1 MTKSPLKIFREIK
14 ATFKE
19 SGFKGVTRKYGWK
32 LILAVFFYYL
42 IRDLTIYVLVPYMI
56 YKGFFNQA

>member
-19 SGFKGVTRKYGWK
+19 SGFKGVTQKYGWK

-42 IRDLTIYVLVPYMI
+42 IRDITIYILVPYLV
-56 YKGFFNQA
+56 YQGVFTAK